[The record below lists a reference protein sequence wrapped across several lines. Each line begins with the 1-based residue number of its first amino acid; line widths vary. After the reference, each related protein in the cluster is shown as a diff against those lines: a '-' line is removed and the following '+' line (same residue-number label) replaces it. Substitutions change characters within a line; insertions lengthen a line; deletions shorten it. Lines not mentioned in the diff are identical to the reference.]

1 MLYLKAFDKEDNL
14 ISIGGEAVNGV
25 GRIFIKNLEPST
37 LYELG
42 DFYVRWIGDKFESGK
57 IPLPSFVTLEKS
69 TNKEFVFYWNDALV
83 VKTKTAYDIA
93 VDNGFEG
100 TEDEWVESIKGEPGS
115 NGLNAYQLAL
125 ENGFSGTQE
134 EWLKTLKGEPGE
146 DGKSF
151 TPDDLDENDYKKIL
165 EYGLQKGY
173 LSLDKL
179 SEASKIQVG
188 KEEPEDKTK
197 IWIDTNGGQ

>member
-1 MLYLKAFDKEDNL
+1 M
-14 ISIGGEAVNGV
+14 
-25 GRIFIKNLEPST
+25 
-37 LYELG
+37 
-42 DFYVRWIGDKFESGK
+42 
-57 IPLPSFVTLEKS
+57 
-69 TNKEFVFYWNDALV
+69 
-83 VKTKTAYDIA
+83 VKDI
-93 VDNGFEG
+93 
-100 TEDEWVESIKGEPGS
+100 
-115 NGLNAYQLAL
+115 
-125 ENGFSGTQE
+125 
-134 EWLKTLKGEPGE
+134 KGEPGE